1 MDRLLIRFGVGFA
14 AGAIIAAIDSYAFG
28 GEISPIAIVI
38 LLLGGSVVM
47 GFLWGR
53 RGWVAGLAMWI
64 GVPLFHVFKHI
75 WQLPDTLQPNTYAS
89 ILLLAGFT
97 LVIVSIGTVGGAIM
111 HKGIVDPH
119 RS

>member
-1 MDRLLIRFGVGFA
+1 MNRLLIRIRVGLA

-38 LLLGGSVVM
+38 LLLGSSVVI
-47 GFLWGR
+47 GLRWGR

-97 LVIVSIGTVGGAIM
+97 LVVVSIGIAGGALM
-111 HKGIVDPH
+111 HKGTMRLH
-119 RS
+119 RP